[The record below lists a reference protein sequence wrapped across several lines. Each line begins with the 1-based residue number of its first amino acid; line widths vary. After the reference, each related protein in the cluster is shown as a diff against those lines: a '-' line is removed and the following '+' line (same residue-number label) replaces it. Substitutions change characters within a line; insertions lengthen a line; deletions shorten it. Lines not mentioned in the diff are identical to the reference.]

1 MGEEEQTHVLPGTR
15 RSGNDAEVASVLDL
29 DDDAFEKAVGR
40 ELQYLRTT
48 RTGLSR
54 RLFVKTFP
62 GNMPINTYACYEQGI
77 RPCPLA
83 RLVVICHALGTTV
96 GQVVENAL
104 TSLGKRP
111 EVAAGDACLDNI
123 ERALTELVAAQGHLR
138 ALRIPATSDSEA
150 AASGDNSAL
159 DGQEPL

>member
-77 RPCPLA
+77 RGEPYIDDELAPLSEEMGAERVRDVAGWLPVSTRRQDAAPGDERRAVRPCRRRQHSQCQPGGCA
-83 RLVVICHALGTTV
+83 
-96 GQVVENAL
+96 
-104 TSLGKRP
+104 
-111 EVAAGDACLDNI
+111 DA
-123 ERALTELVAAQGHLR
+123 
-138 ALRIPATSDSEA
+138 S
-150 AASGDNSAL
+150 
-159 DGQEPL
+159 